1 MARNTADE
9 ILTSLLPEWH
19 KLLQGWSADGS
30 LVAAAQEAL
39 MLSGEPQT
47 LRDLVTRLAAGDFT
61 GLPRCAILPQLAG
74 FFSSL
79 LAEQV
84 RLKYESLPQTR

>member
-1 MARNTADE
+1 MALNTADE

-39 MLSGEPQT
+39 TLEGEPT
-47 LRDLVTRLAAGDFT
+47 VLRDLVTRWAAGDFT
-61 GLPRCAILPQLAG
+61 GLPPIALL
-74 FFSSL
+74 SSANINGAL
-79 LAEQV
+79 GGLCPLHLHHLSQ
-84 RLKYESLPQTR
+84 